1 MPATKR
7 QKPLYQRGDFKLY
20 RREGR
25 ANLEIVWYDAE
36 RRRERSSSAGTSDD
50 DAARAELDRRYLKA
64 KGQRFCPTCRRPH
77 DHEAS
82 PLLAQAITDYLLSSE
97 GKAGFKATRGR
108 LGHALEYLGST
119 NQAAI
124 TCAQIDADWVDDYRT
139 WLTAKPVVAPKSGV
153 TRQRSLGSVEGCILQ
168 LAACINATPGQ
179 AAQFKNE
186 QLTTVAASPVYRA
199 TVPVLAAMFRFAMA
213 DKRRASL
220 LRYLRVAVAT
230 WARPEEIFDL
240 AEGQWVSSA
249 GVLNLNPAGR
259 RQTKKYRTSIPIPRQ
274 FVPYLDEMR
283 GSYMKVT
290 LVRTSWEKMRKAI
303 GLPTARAE
311 AGEKLI
317 RRSMATIA
325 RKRIGE
331 ANWTQGNMML
341 GHVKHSISDIYALPD
356 PHNLGLALAATE
368 AIIDEIEALAPGA
381 FARAAVLRVVA

>member
-1 MPATKR
+1 
-7 QKPLYQRGDFKLY
+7 
-20 RREGR
+20 
-25 ANLEIVWYDAE
+25 
-36 RRRERSSSAGTSDD
+36 
-50 DAARAELDRRYLKA
+50 
-64 KGQRFCPTCRRPH
+64 
-77 DHEAS
+77 
-82 PLLAQAITDYLLSSE
+82 
-97 GKAGFKATRGR
+97 
-108 LGHALEYLGST
+108 
-119 NQAAI
+119 
-124 TCAQIDADWVDDYRT
+124 
-139 WLTAKPVVAPKSGV
+139 
-153 TRQRSLGSVEGCILQ
+153 
-168 LAACINATPGQ
+168 
-179 AAQFKNE
+179 
-186 QLTTVAASPVYRA
+186 
-199 TVPVLAAMFRFAMA
+199 MFRFAMA

-249 GVLNLNPAGR
+249 GVLNLNPPGR
-259 RQTKKYRTSIPIPRQ
+259 RQTKKHRTTIPIPRQ
-274 FVPYLDEMR
+274 FAPYLDEMR
-283 GSYMKVT
+283 GSYMQVT
-290 LVRTSWEKMRKAI
+290 LVRTSWDKMRKAI

-381 FARAAVLRVVA
+381 FARPATTLRVVA